1 MPLAAHQLDAFHA
14 IAETGS
20 FSRASERLHVTQ
32 PALSQRVQQLEGE
45 LKKRLFVRSPAGV
58 FLTDAGTRLL
68 RYCQVQRALEAELLD
83 DLAVAQA
90 DGAPGAELSGTV
102 RVSAFSSVA
111 RSCVVPAL
119 APVFRANPR
128 LVIDVGVREMA
139 EIEALLVR
147 GSVDFA
153 VLDHAVE
160 RPDVVH
166 VALGDEEL
174 VLVESATA
182 THRTRED
189 VYLDH
194 DPEDT
199 TTLRFLKRN
208 GVRATHVR
216 RSFFDD
222 IYGVLDGAVHG
233 FGRAVVSKHLL
244 EGEYAKKLRIAPG
257 MKPGRSP
264 VVLHYF
270 RQPAYTRAH
279 DAVRSALE
287 RGIANELSS
296 LPSSPAR

>member
-32 PALSQRVQQLEGE
+32 PALSQRVQQLEEG
-45 LKKRLFVRSPAGV
+45 LRKRLFVRSPAGV

-83 DLAVAQA
+83 DLAVTEGDA
-90 DGAPGAELSGTV
+90 GPNAPLSGTV
-102 RVSAFSSVA
+102 RVAAFSSVA

-119 APVFRANPR
+119 GAVFRANPR
-128 LVIDVGVREMA
+128 LVVDVAVREMS
-139 EIEALLVR
+139 EIETALSR
-147 GSVDFA
+147 GSIDFA
-153 VLDHAVE
+153 LLDHAVE
-160 RPDVVH
+160 RPDVVN
-166 VALGDEEL
+166 VSLGHEEL
-174 VLVESATA
+174 VVVESTS
-182 THRTRED
+182 HHTRDD

-194 DPEDT
+194 DPDDT
-199 TTLRFLKRN
+199 TTLVFLKRN
-208 GVRATHVR
+208 GVKATHVR

-244 EGEYAKKLRIAPG
+244 ENEYAKKLRVVPG
-257 MKPGRSP
+257 MKSGRSA

-279 DAVRSALE
+279 DAVRDALE
-287 RGIANELSS
+287 IGVTKELTARG
-296 LPSSPAR
+296 R

>member
-83 DLAVAQA
+83 DLAVAE
-90 DGAPGAELSGTV
+90 GEHGPSAPLSGTV
-102 RVSAFSSVA
+102 RVAAFSSVA

-119 APVFRANPR
+119 GAVFRANPR
-128 LVIDVGVREMA
+128 LVVDVAVREMND
-139 EIEALLVR
+139 IEALLTH

-153 VLDHAVE
+153 VIDHAVE

-166 VALGDEEL
+166 VSLGDEEL
-174 VLVESATA
+174 VLVEST
-182 THRTRED
+182 THRARED

-194 DPEDT
+194 DPDDT

-208 GVRATHVR
+208 GVKATHVR

-222 IYGVLDGAVHG
+222 VYGVLDGAVHG

-244 EGEYAKKLRIAPG
+244 ENEYAKKLRVVPG
-257 MKPGRSP
+257 MKPGRAP

-279 DAVRSALE
+279 AAVREALE
-287 RGIANELSS
+287 TGIAKELGS
-296 LPSSPAR
+296 LRSLS

>member
-1 MPLAAHQLDAFHA
+1 MSLAAHQLDAFHA

-32 PALSQRVQQLEGE
+32 PALSQRVKQLEGE
-45 LKKRLFVRSPAGV
+45 LRKRLFVRSPAGV

-68 RYCQVQRALEAELLD
+68 RYCQVQRALESELLD
-83 DLAVAQA
+83 DLAVA
-90 DGAPGAELSGTV
+90 DGNTGPGAPLSGTV
-102 RVSAFSSVA
+102 RVAAFSSVA
-111 RSCVVPAL
+111 RACVVPAL
-119 APVFRANPR
+119 GPVFRANPL
-128 LVIDVGVREMA
+128 LVVDVAVREMG
-139 EIEALLVR
+139 EIETLLAR

-160 RPDVVH
+160 RPDVVN

-174 VLVESATA
+174 VLVESTSLE
-182 THRTRED
+182 TRKD

-194 DPEDT
+194 DAEDT

-208 GVRATHVR
+208 GVKATHVR

-222 IYGVLDGAVHG
+222 VYGVLDGAVHG

-244 EGEYAKKLRIAPG
+244 EHEYAKRLRIVPG
-257 MKPGRSP
+257 MKPGRAP

-279 DAVRSALE
+279 DAVRDALE
-287 RGIANELSS
+287 RGITRELT
-296 LPSSPAR
+296 ARAR

>member
-14 IAETGS
+14 IAEAGS

-68 RYCQVQRALEAELLD
+68 RYCQVQRALESELLD
-83 DLAVAQA
+83 DLAIAERDA
-90 DGAPGAELSGTV
+90 GPGAPLSGTV
-102 RVSAFSSVA
+102 RVAAFSSVA

-119 APVFRANPR
+119 GPVFRANPR
-128 LVIDVGVREMA
+128 LVVDVAVREMS
-139 EIEALLVR
+139 EIETLLSR

-160 RPDVVH
+160 RPDVMNVS
-166 VALGDEEL
+166 LGHEEL
-174 VLVESATA
+174 VVVEST
-182 THRTRED
+182 THQTRTD

-194 DPEDT
+194 DPDDT
-199 TTLRFLKRN
+199 TTLVYLKRN
-208 GVRATHVR
+208 GVKATHVR

-222 IYGVLDGAVHG
+222 IYGVLDGVVHG

-244 EGEYAKKLRIAPG
+244 ENEYARRLRIVSG
-257 MKPGRSP
+257 MKPSRAP

-279 DAVRSALE
+279 DTVRDALE
-287 RGIANELSS
+287 DGIAKELTV
-296 LPSSPAR
+296 RER